1 MSNQAPTVNQ
11 MRGNG
16 VTAGDRLRRVL
27 RARETG
33 VLVALL
39 LMCLFLWQATP
50 AFLTV
55 RNLLNIGR
63 QVSLIGIMA
72 TLGVLLAAPAFAGA
86 LVWRFL
92 APHLPLAVTA
102 LLILIV
108 GMLLVVLEWLG
119 LARLLGRALDK
130 LEPSDIPS
138 VQS

>member
-1 MSNQAPTVNQ
+1 
-11 MRGNG
+11 MRGNPS
-16 VTAGDRLRRVL
+16 AGDGREHSGCAVRLRRLL

-72 TLGVLLAAPAFAGA
+72 SA
-86 LVWRFL
+86 
-92 APHLPLAVTA
+92 
-102 LLILIV
+102 
-108 GMLLVVLEWLG
+108 
-119 LARLLGRALDK
+119 
-130 LEPSDIPS
+130 
-138 VQS
+138 